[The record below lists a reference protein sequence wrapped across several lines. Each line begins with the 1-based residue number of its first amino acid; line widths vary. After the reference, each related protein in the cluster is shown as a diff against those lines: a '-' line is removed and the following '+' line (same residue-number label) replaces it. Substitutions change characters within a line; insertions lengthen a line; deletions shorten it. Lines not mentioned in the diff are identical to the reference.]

1 MTARAD
7 YIAGAKNN
15 SLYWAERSCNA
26 GAETTMYT
34 MLFQWAMGDEVF
46 GEIWDRKYGP
56 DAGVLTTQEM
66 VRVLNVRTQ
75 RLNGEQP
82 LDKV

>member
-1 MTARAD
+1 MTTREE
-7 YIAGAKNN
+7 YIAGAKSN

-26 GAETTMYT
+26 GSEDLMYT
-34 MLFQWAMGDEVF
+34 MLVQWAMGDEVF
-46 GEIWDRKYGP
+46 GEHWDRRHGIDP
-56 DAGVLTTQEM
+56 NALTTEEM